1 MSAAAAARKRG
12 AASGG
17 GRRRGGVSFSR
28 RVHEELLRHGTSK
41 SCCRAAEVAALVR
54 TTGTFHIRGGAH
66 DDEGR
71 YALHLSTTLRPVAR
85 LVYSY
90 FKEFGAEGRLFTRR
104 EPRFRRRLL
113 YEVHLAGSPNML
125 QALNELGILT
135 DSFRLQ
141 AGVPARLLRHRCCKS
156 AFVRGC
162 LVGSGSVSPPSRDT
176 HLEILSPHEDFAA
189 DLARLLVRLSFS
201 PGVYQRR
208 GSHVVYLKSGEEVT
222 ALLAFAGAQ
231 EAALEV
237 EEQAVIKD
245 MRARANRLANFDEA
259 NTRRTS
265 AAALRQ
271 LRAVSFLQ
279 EEGVLEELPTAL
291 REAAE
296 LRVTHPY
303 LTLSELA
310 AEAPGGLSRSALNHR
325 LRRLM
330 RVAEEEG
337 APGFGEGDG

>member
-1 MSAAAAARKRG
+1 MNPAGPPGAR
-12 AASGG
+12 APASGAE
-17 GRRRGGVSFSR
+17 RRGTQSFSR
-28 RVHEELLRHGTSK
+28 RVREELLRHAEGK
-41 SCCRAAEVAALVR
+41 PCCRAAEVAALVR
-54 TTGTFHIRGGAH
+54 TTGTFHIRGGAA

-71 YALHLSTTLRPVAR
+71 YALHLSSTFRPAAH

-90 FKEFGAEGRLFTRR
+90 FKEFGAEGRLLTRR
-104 EPRFRRRLL
+104 EPRFGRRLL
-113 YEVHLAGSPNML
+113 YEVHLAGTPSML

-141 AGVPARLLRHRCCKS
+141 AGVPARLLRSRCCKS

-176 HLEILSPHEDFAA
+176 HLEILSPHQDFAA
-189 DLARLLVRLSFS
+189 DLARLLVRLGFS
-201 PGVYQRR
+201 PGLYQRR
-208 GSHVVYLKSGEEVT
+208 GSYVVYLKSGDEVT

-271 LRAVSFLQ
+271 LAAVAFL
-279 EEGVLEELPTAL
+279 EDNGLLPGLPEAL

-296 LRVTHPY
+296 LRAAHPY

-310 AEAPGGLSRSALNHR
+310 EEAPGGLSRSALNHR
-325 LRRLM
+325 LRRLV
-330 RVAEEEG
+330 RAAQEEG
-337 APGFGEGDG
+337 APGLGHPTD